1 MHDAVPNLPSTDAPL
16 TKMRSKGALFALTPL
31 FVVSA
36 AWSAL
41 SFWLFVDGQQ
51 PSGPSV
57 FSPAAHYLWQA
68 VLLPMAVVFAF
79 VGAEKV
85 VKAIA
90 RLTRDEVIGIRFPLA
105 VALATAQLLGI
116 VIPDIAVYSTEGFSA
131 LGAVVIWTLPTA
143 FGLGVLGQTVV
154 LRRWRQTAWGRAIV
168 ASVLS
173 TLMYFFLLSL
183 VVR

>member
-16 TKMRSKGALFALTPL
+16 TQMRSKGALFALTPL

-68 VLLPMAVVFAF
+68 VLLPMAVVFSF

-116 VIPDIAVYSTEGFSA
+116 VLVMLILETSVARGDDLPPAGGWPAPKPRADAARERSTTEGDGDAGSEASA
-131 LGAVVIWTLPTA
+131 TGGGDAA
-143 FGLGVLGQTVV
+143 
-154 LRRWRQTAWGRAIV
+154 
-168 ASVLS
+168 
-173 TLMYFFLLSL
+173 
-183 VVR
+183 